1 MHVTSPCRGRRSSKR
16 RSFAAVLMLAVAGTG
31 GLAHGA
37 GFDEKVK
44 APRMM
49 SASQTYAQAKEFGAR
64 YREIRAATPSQVIT
78 NASLARE
85 KFDLKWQV
93 EHAID
98 ERKPPENLAELGFE
112 SLGNG
117 AYKANLNEHPEWG
130 DLAAAMVDIL
140 TGPNLKPLAQALTQI
155 GFRPEDVTT
164 LTDYVATHDPHAASK
179 AASLPVALGF
189 AATVRKFDK
198 AKRPVPDALVLGY
211 VYQTSRAVGES
222 HRLWAAELLKQFD
235 AQRSR
240 VLLSTFMEFPATGE
254 WHPTDPALVVAS
266 QLNTVRLPNFDEL
279 AKAEAKGVAP

>member
-1 MHVTSPCRGRRSSKR
+1 MHVTSSCRGRRPSKR
-16 RSFAAVLMLAVAGTG
+16 RSFAAVLMLAVAGAG

-44 APRMM
+44 APMM
-49 SASQTYAQAKEFGAR
+49 KSAAQTYAQAKEFGAR

-117 AYKANLNEHPEWG
+117 AYKANLNEHPEWD
-130 DLAAAMVDIL
+130 DLAGGMVGIL
-140 TGPNLKPLAQALTQI
+140 TGPNLGPLAEALTQI
-155 GFRPEDVTT
+155 GFRQEDVAT
-164 LTDYVATHDPHAASK
+164 LKDYVSSHNPLAASK
-179 AASLPVALGF
+179 SASLPIALGF
-189 AATVRKFDK
+189 AKTVRKFDG

-211 VYQTSRAVGES
+211 VYQTARAVDES
-222 HRLWAAELLKQFD
+222 NRLWAAELLKQFD
-235 AQRSR
+235 AQRAR
-240 VLLSTFMEFPATGE
+240 VLLSTFIEFPVTGE
-254 WHPTDPALVVAS
+254 WHPTDPALVIAS
-266 QLNTVRLPNFDEL
+266 QLGTVRLPNFDEL